1 MLFRGTL
8 STSFFNDND
17 LFLFS
22 SKIVLSASAII
33 LSVSGGN
40 FIFFIFLLFFG
51 KVFVSGFRKL
61 FVAFTISF
69 IEYIFINN

>member
-8 STSFFNDND
+8 STSFFNDNN

-33 LSVSGGN
+33 LSVLGGN
-40 FIFFIFLLFFG
+40 FISFIFLLFLG
-51 KVFVSGFRKL
+51 KVFIFGFRKL
-61 FVAFTISF
+61 FVAYTISF
-69 IEYIFINN
+69 IEYIFINI

>member
-8 STSFFNDND
+8 SASFFNNND

-40 FIFFIFLLFFG
+40 FISFIFLLFLG
-51 KVFVSGFRKL
+51 KVFVSEFRKL

-69 IEYIFINN
+69 IEYILIDI